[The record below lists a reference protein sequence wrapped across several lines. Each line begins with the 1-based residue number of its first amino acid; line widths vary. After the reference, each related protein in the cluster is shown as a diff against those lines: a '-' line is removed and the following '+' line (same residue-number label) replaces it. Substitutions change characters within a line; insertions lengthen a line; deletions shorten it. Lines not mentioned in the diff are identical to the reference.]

1 MKRNGK
7 QPVVSVIVP
16 TYNAGEFV
24 AQCLDSVLGQ
34 TMGDFELICV
44 DDGSTDDT
52 WAIVEERAQRDGRV
66 AALRQA
72 NAGPGAARN
81 AGLERACGRYV
92 YCLDADDYLDRDMLA
107 SCVKALDDAQADM
120 ALVAFRTYNQRAGR
134 TYPAEWG
141 MRHEDAFPSYPAGSF
156 TWETA
161 PDLFFETVQN
171 VPWNKMVRRSLLE
184 ERGIRFQELRLTE
197 DLMYSLPAAVSA
209 RRIVRIARPLV
220 VHREFSGTN
229 AMADKG
235 RHPLDF
241 LDAFAALR
249 AWLQEEGLYEPLRLA
264 YQAWLLDA
272 VYYNLPTYR
281 DFDAFAVAYERLAS
295 GGLEAYDLAHVD
307 ADRILDHAA
316 AEGAFALEV
325 RVRFAVDD
333 PLCGVS
339 PFSGLQ
345 LNSEMRRPRRS
356 VYVSTRIRFRTV
368 IIRALNERICAIS
381 GKDNHGMV
389 SGGNRVCRGLCGRV
403 LHGTRFQED
412 RISDL
417 CYRLP
422 GVSS

>member
-184 ERGIRFQELRLTE
+184 ERGIRSISSTRSPRCARGCRRKACTSRCVWRTRRGCSMRCITTCRRIATSTRSPSLTS
-197 DLMYSLPAAVSA
+197 DWLPAGSKRTTWRTSTPTAFST
-209 RRIVRIARPLV
+209 IVIGNCSKRS
-220 VHREFSGTN
+220 SGV
-229 AMADKG
+229 
-235 RHPLDF
+235 
-241 LDAFAALR
+241 R
-249 AWLQEEGLYEPLRLA
+249 ANDSCWRAPI
-264 YQAWLLDA
+264 
-272 VYYNLPTYR
+272 
-281 DFDAFAVAYERLAS
+281 S
-295 GGLEAYDLAHVD
+295 
-307 ADRILDHAA
+307 
-316 AEGAFALEV
+316 
-325 RVRFAVDD
+325 
-333 PLCGVS
+333 
-339 PFSGLQ
+339 
-345 LNSEMRRPRRS
+345 RRPRSRS
-356 VYVSTRIRFRTV
+356 RSAVSRTP
-368 IIRALNERICAIS
+368 RDRS
-381 GKDNHGMV
+381 
-389 SGGNRVCRGLCGRV
+389 SGLCG
-403 LHGTRFQED
+403 G
-412 RISDL
+412 
-417 CYRLP
+417 
-422 GVSS
+422 

>member
-92 YCLDADDYLDRDMLA
+92 YCLDADDYLECDMLA

-264 YQAWLLDA
+264 YQA
-272 VYYNLPTYR
+272 
-281 DFDAFAVAYERLAS
+281 
-295 GGLEAYDLAHVD
+295 
-307 ADRILDHAA
+307 
-316 AEGAFALEV
+316 
-325 RVRFAVDD
+325 
-333 PLCGVS
+333 
-339 PFSGLQ
+339 
-345 LNSEMRRPRRS
+345 
-356 VYVSTRIRFRTV
+356 
-368 IIRALNERICAIS
+368 
-381 GKDNHGMV
+381 
-389 SGGNRVCRGLCGRV
+389 
-403 LHGTRFQED
+403 
-412 RISDL
+412 
-417 CYRLP
+417 
-422 GVSS
+422 

>member
-1 MKRNGK
+1 
-7 QPVVSVIVP
+7 
-16 TYNAGEFV
+16 
-24 AQCLDSVLGQ
+24 
-34 TMGDFELICV
+34 
-44 DDGSTDDT
+44 
-52 WAIVEERAQRDGRV
+52 
-66 AALRQA
+66 
-72 NAGPGAARN
+72 
-81 AGLERACGRYV
+81 
-92 YCLDADDYLDRDMLA
+92 MLA

-141 MRHEDAFPSYPAGSF
+141 QRHEDAFPSYPAGSF

-307 ADRILDHAA
+307 ADRILDHRYRELLEALQRGSRERFLLACANIEA
-316 AEGAFALEV
+316 AEVQEQKCGFQDAQGSLKWLV
-325 RVRFAVDD
+325 RR
-333 PLCGVS
+333 LKER
-339 PFSGLQ
+339 L
-345 LNSEMRRPRRS
+345 RS
-356 VYVSTRIRFRTV
+356 
-368 IIRALNERICAIS
+368 
-381 GKDNHGMV
+381 K
-389 SGGNRVCRGLCGRV
+389 
-403 LHGTRFQED
+403 
-412 RISDL
+412 
-417 CYRLP
+417 
-422 GVSS
+422 

>member
-92 YCLDADDYLDRDMLA
+92 YCLDADDYLECDMLA

-161 PDLFFETVQN
+161 PELFFETVQN
-171 VPWNKMVRRSLLE
+171 VPWNKVVRRSLLE

-197 DLMYSLPAAVSA
+197 DLMYSLPAAVASGMPGA
-209 RRIVRIARPLV
+209 APGAPGTAATGSSMPNCVAMACNAASWLFTRWARP
-220 VHREFSGTN
+220 
-229 AMADKG
+229 G
-235 RHPLDF
+235 RPP
-241 LDAFAALR
+241 AA
-249 AWLQEEGLYEPLRLA
+249 
-264 YQAWLLDA
+264 
-272 VYYNLPTYR
+272 
-281 DFDAFAVAYERLAS
+281 AVALLKS
-295 GGLEAYDLAHVD
+295 S
-307 ADRILDHAA
+307 ICP
-316 AEGAFALEV
+316 FTAL
-325 RVRFAVDD
+325 
-333 PLCGVS
+333 
-339 PFSGLQ
+339 
-345 LNSEMRRPRRS
+345 
-356 VYVSTRIRFRTV
+356 
-368 IIRALNERICAIS
+368 IS
-381 GKDNHGMV
+381 
-389 SGGNRVCRGLCGRV
+389 
-403 LHGTRFQED
+403 
-412 RISDL
+412 
-417 CYRLP
+417 
-422 GVSS
+422 

>member
-7 QPVVSVIVP
+7 QSVVSVIVP

-34 TMGDFELICV
+34 TMGDFELLCV

-229 AMADKG
+229 AMVDKG

-249 AWLQEEGLYEPLRLA
+249 AWL
-264 YQAWLLDA
+264 
-272 VYYNLPTYR
+272 
-281 DFDAFAVAYERLAS
+281 
-295 GGLEAYDLAHVD
+295 
-307 ADRILDHAA
+307 
-316 AEGAFALEV
+316 
-325 RVRFAVDD
+325 
-333 PLCGVS
+333 
-339 PFSGLQ
+339 
-345 LNSEMRRPRRS
+345 
-356 VYVSTRIRFRTV
+356 
-368 IIRALNERICAIS
+368 
-381 GKDNHGMV
+381 
-389 SGGNRVCRGLCGRV
+389 
-403 LHGTRFQED
+403 
-412 RISDL
+412 
-417 CYRLP
+417 
-422 GVSS
+422 

>member
-92 YCLDADDYLDRDMLA
+92 YCLDADDYLECDMLA

-184 ERGIRFQELRLTE
+184 ERGIRL
-197 DLMYSLPAAVSA
+197 SL
-209 RRIVRIARPLV
+209 IHI
-220 VHREFSGTN
+220 
-229 AMADKG
+229 
-235 RHPLDF
+235 
-241 LDAFAALR
+241 
-249 AWLQEEGLYEPLRLA
+249 
-264 YQAWLLDA
+264 
-272 VYYNLPTYR
+272 
-281 DFDAFAVAYERLAS
+281 
-295 GGLEAYDLAHVD
+295 
-307 ADRILDHAA
+307 
-316 AEGAFALEV
+316 
-325 RVRFAVDD
+325 
-333 PLCGVS
+333 
-339 PFSGLQ
+339 
-345 LNSEMRRPRRS
+345 
-356 VYVSTRIRFRTV
+356 
-368 IIRALNERICAIS
+368 
-381 GKDNHGMV
+381 
-389 SGGNRVCRGLCGRV
+389 
-403 LHGTRFQED
+403 
-412 RISDL
+412 
-417 CYRLP
+417 
-422 GVSS
+422 

>member
-7 QPVVSVIVP
+7 QSVVSVIVP

-34 TMGDFELICV
+34 TMGGFELICV

-307 ADRILDHAA
+307 ADRILDHRYRELLEALQRGSRERFLLACANIEA
-316 AEGAFALEV
+316 AEVQEQKCGFQDAQGSLKWLV
-325 RVRFAVDD
+325 RR
-333 PLCGVS
+333 LKER
-339 PFSGLQ
+339 L
-345 LNSEMRRPRRS
+345 RS
-356 VYVSTRIRFRTV
+356 
-368 IIRALNERICAIS
+368 
-381 GKDNHGMV
+381 K
-389 SGGNRVCRGLCGRV
+389 
-403 LHGTRFQED
+403 
-412 RISDL
+412 
-417 CYRLP
+417 
-422 GVSS
+422 